1 MPDTGPSVV
10 GAADLCALRTIA
22 KAQFKALQWWWG
34 AWGSNP
40 EPTD

>member
-1 MPDTGPSVV
+1 VQTEQP
-10 GAADLCALRTIA
+10 L
-22 KAQFKALQWWWG
+22 KAGRRWAPRSTNNRVARIFAWWG